1 MFTRVKL
8 PTIMISCLVTCTVLY
23 PSICAAKSIYGQMT
37 AITSP
42 NLMTL
47 DYGAGTYTIRVA
59 NIDVPTNEPYA
70 SAARQFVTNLV
81 LGKNVRLRFISR
93 APNGEMLGRL
103 DTDDPA
109 IGIKDVGVELVRAGL
124 ARVQPGFGGDL
135 AKAENEAR
143 QAGRGLWAAAQ
154 PQ

>member
-1 MFTRVKL
+1 
-8 PTIMISCLVTCTVLY
+8 
-23 PSICAAKSIYGQMT
+23 
-37 AITSP
+37 
-42 NLMTL
+42 
-47 DYGAGTYTIRVA
+47 
-59 NIDVPTNEPYA
+59 
-70 SAARQFVTNLV
+70 
-81 LGKNVRLRFISR
+81 
-93 APNGEMLGRL
+93 MLGRL